1 MKRSFLSVFMPLA
14 LPFLLP
20 AGVLSSLNAQAEI
33 TEIPAEEMT
42 EAYIR
47 DTTVIVRRQPA
58 GQSAEN
64 NPGDASLRVSPL
76 DQPYNESAS
85 LKGGTKI
92 PTQITDQYLSE
103 QRDNALLNQDIY
115 EFHTPTLDPQQAQ
128 REDYLRDVLGIEPGT
143 PIDYSNLQF
152 PTNITPDVTPP
163 AGLGYTIAPGQFA
176 ISIPNS
182 DNINAQTHQTP
193 GGEYRVD
200 VTPSEIIFTINLP
213 QQ

>member
-1 MKRSFLSVFMPLA
+1 MKRALASALIPLT
-14 LPFLLP
+14 LLLP
-20 AGVLSSLNAQAEI
+20 VSILTSITTQAEI

-47 DTTVIVRRQPA
+47 DTTVIVRKQPA
-58 GQSAEN
+58 GQPAKDHQS
-64 NPGDASLRVSPL
+64 DASLRVSPL
-76 DQPYNESAS
+76 DQPYDESAD
-85 LKGGTKI
+85 LKGGSEV
-92 PTQITDQYLSE
+92 PAQIMDAYLAE
-103 QRDNALLNQDIY
+103 QRNNALLNQNAF
-115 EFHTPTLDPQQAQ
+115 EFRSPSLDPQQAL
-128 REDYLRDVLGIEPGT
+128 RDEYLRDVLGLEPGA

-152 PTNITPDVTPP
+152 PTNITPDITPP
-163 AGLGYTIAPGQFA
+163 AGIGHTIAPGQFA

-193 GGEYRVD
+193 GGEYRID